1 MDPNEP
7 LSGGSDASLTIVS
20 ASESSSSDSSEEK
33 KPFLWGEC
41 RATSLLA
48 VMSCQFPSAAQPGAI
63 KAHHASREGPLAA
76 VAKSAA
82 LRVISF
88 RIVRKAFFFGC
99 SIGSTGFFLMMD
111 TSSMASVTFRARDRR
126 AISSF
131 EKRAS

>member
-7 LSGGSDASLTIVS
+7 LSGGSDASDTIVS
-20 ASESSSSDSSEEK
+20 ASESSSSDSSEK

-48 VMSCQFPSAAQPGAI
+48 VMSCHWPSASHPGANE
-63 KAHHASREGPLAA
+63 AHHISSDGPRAA

-82 LRVISF
+82 RSVISF

-99 SIGSTGFFLMMD
+99 SIGSTGFLLIMD
-111 TSSMASVTFRARDRR
+111 TSSMASVTFNAKLLR

-131 EKRAS
+131 ENLAS

>member
-7 LSGGSDASLTIVS
+7 LSGGSDASDTIVS
-20 ASESSSSDSSEEK
+20 ASLSSSSVSLK
-33 KPFLWGEC
+33 KLFRCGLC

-48 VMSCQFPSAAQPGAI
+48 VMSCHAPSASHPGANE
-63 KAHHASREGPLAA
+63 AHHISSDGPRAA

-82 LRVISF
+82 RSVISF

-111 TSSMASVTFRARDRR
+111 TSSMASVTLRAKLLR

-131 EKRAS
+131 KNLAS

>member
-7 LSGGSDASLTIVS
+7 RSAGSDASDTIVS
-20 ASESSSSDSSEEK
+20 ASESSSSDSSEK

-41 RATSLLA
+41 RATSFDA

-82 LRVISF
+82 RSVISF
-88 RIVRKAFFFGC
+88 LIVRKAFFFGC

-131 EKRAS
+131 VNLAS